1 MRNVLPALERLD
13 YVARYAWFSAKTT
26 NRDRNLYFSS
36 ATWFSAKITNRALGR
51 SALFDENN
59 RLTTLGRH
67 YASFQATEEKPND

>member
-13 YVARYAWFSAKTT
+13 YVGRYAWFSAKT
-26 NRDRNLYFSS
+26 
-36 ATWFSAKITNRALGR
+36 TNRALGR